1 MIDRINEIADWLEE
15 LMDKKKEMI
24 PEANN
29 CL

>member
-24 PEANN
+24 REAKN